1 MKTVSLREAE
11 ADFSRLVEEA
21 ARGEPFVIAEDGRP
35 LVRVVPA
42 ETEAPRTRRIGFL
55 AGQITVPD
63 DFDTMFQDEIIRM
76 FEGAYKGKPESS
88 HIR

>member
-11 ADFSRLVEEA
+11 ADFSRLGEEA
-21 ARGEPFVIAEDGRP
+21 SRSESFVIAEDGRP
-35 LVRVVPA
+35 LVSVVPA
-42 ETEAPRTRRIGFL
+42 DAEAPRTRRIGFL

-76 FEGAYKGKPESS
+76 FEGAYKGEPEPS

>member
-11 ADFSRLVEEA
+11 ADLSRLIEEA
-21 ARGEPFVIAEDGRP
+21 AQGQPFVITRDGRP

-42 ETEAPRTRRIGFL
+42 EAEAPRTRRIGSL
-55 AGQITVPD
+55 VGQISVPD

-76 FEGAYKGKPESS
+76 FEGEYKGRAEP
-88 HIR
+88 